1 MSPLQIVALV
11 VALVAAQ
18 AFALVAIVRWLRRR
32 SAERTADL
40 VRELEASGERTLRGP
55 EPAVYRGGSGGFS
68 RVKGNG
74 VLALTDRRLLFA
86 KLVGAR
92 IELPTHDIVEVR
104 EEKWFLRSAVGGQV
118 HVVVKTRSGDEV
130 GFFVL
135 DRDAWI
141 AELRALAAS
150 DTAAAAPPIRQ

>member
-1 MSPLQIVALV
+1 MSPLQIVVLV

-32 SAERTADL
+32 SAERTAEI

-55 EPAVYRGGSGGFS
+55 EAGVYRGGSGGFS
-68 RVKGNG
+68 RVKGNS
-74 VLALTDRRLLFA
+74 VLALTDRRLLIA

-92 IELPTHDIVEVR
+92 VEVPTRDIASVR

-118 HVVVKTRSGDEV
+118 HVVVTTRGGDEIGV
-130 GFFVL
+130 FVR

-141 AELRALAAS
+141 AELRAIAS
-150 DTAAAAPPIRQ
+150 PDTKATADSSV